1 MGKQMPRTRYHR
13 PLLILL
19 ALLLAACSGSA
30 PDDNRAQGKLRVVA
44 TTTLVGDVVRV
55 IGGEAIAL
63 DVLLPVGAEPH
74 GYQPSPQDL
83 AELSQADLVFVNGL
97 GLEEALMPT
106 LASAVAN
113 EKIIAVSDGVEAIE
127 LAGGENE
134 AGQEHGLDPHAWT
147 DPNNVMVWTDNIAAA
162 LAAADPAQKDGYE
175 SRAAAYGQ
183 QLTALD
189 AWIRQQ
195 VAQIPDGKRKLVTDH
210 AVFGYYARRY
220 GLEQVGAVIPGFSAL
235 AEPSAQELA
244 ALEDAIRGL
253 GVGAIFVG
261 NTVNPGLAERVAK
274 DTNTRLLFIYSDSLS
289 DTNGPAAT
297 YLDFMQHNVGVFVDG
312 LR

>member
-1 MGKQMPRTRYHR
+1 MPRTPYFR

-19 ALLLAACSGSA
+19 ALLLAACSGPAPAGDQA
-30 PDDNRAQGKLRVVA
+30 PDRLNVVA

-106 LASAVAN
+106 LASAVAH
-113 EKIIAVSDGVEAIE
+113 EKIVAVSDSVEAIE
-127 LAGGENE
+127 LTGGGNE
-134 AGQEHGLDPHAWT
+134 EGHEHGLDPHAWT
-147 DPNNVMVWTDNIAAA
+147 DPNNVMVWTDNIVRALSAAN
-162 LAAADPAQKDGYE
+162 PAQRDGYE
-175 SRAAAYGQ
+175 SRAAAYRQ

-195 VAQIPDGKRKLVTDH
+195 VAQIPERKRKLVTDH
-210 AVFGYYARRY
+210 AVFGYFARRY

-261 NTVNPGLAERVAK
+261 NTVNPSLAERVAK

-289 DTNGPAAT
+289 DADGPAAT
-297 YLDFMQHNVGVFVDG
+297 YLDFMRYNVGVFVDG

>member
-1 MGKQMPRTRYHR
+1 MPRTRYLR

-19 ALLLAACSGSA
+19 ALLLAACTGPA
-30 PDDNRAQGKLRVVA
+30 PDDNRAQGKVHVVA

-97 GLEEALMPT
+97 GLEEALIPT

-113 EKIIAVSDGVEAIE
+113 EKIVAVSDGVEAIE
-127 LAGGENE
+127 LAGGGNE
-134 AGQEHGLDPHAWT
+134 EGHEHGLDPHAWT
-147 DPNNVMVWTDNIAAA
+147 DPNNVMVWTDNIARA
-162 LAAADPAQKDGYE
+162 LSAADPAQKDGYE
-175 SRAAAYGQ
+175 SRAAVYRQ

-189 AWIRQQ
+189 VWIRQQ
-195 VAQIPDGKRKLVTDH
+195 VAQIPASKRKLVTDH
-210 AVFGYYARRY
+210 AVFGYFARRY

-274 DTNTRLLFIYSDSLS
+274 DTNTRLLFVYSDSLS
-289 DTNGPAAT
+289 DANGPAGS
-297 YLDFMQHNVGVFVDG
+297 YLEFMQHNVGVFVDG

>member
-1 MGKQMPRTRYHR
+1 MPRTRYLR

-19 ALLLAACSGSA
+19 ALLLAACTGSA
-30 PDDNRAQGKLRVVA
+30 PDDNRAQGKLHVVA

-106 LASAVAN
+106 LASAVAK
-113 EKIIAVSDGVEAIE
+113 EKIIAVSDGIEAIA
-127 LAGGENE
+127 LAGGGNE
-134 AGQEHGLDPHAWT
+134 AGHEHGLDPHAWT

-162 LAAADPAQKDGYE
+162 LAAADLAQKDGYE

-210 AVFGYYARRY
+210 AVFGYFARRY
-220 GLEQVGAVIPGFSAL
+220 GLEQVGAIIPGFSAL

-261 NTVNPGLAERVAK
+261 NTVHPGLAERVAK

-289 DTNGPAAT
+289 DANGPAGS
-297 YLDFMQHNVGVFVDG
+297 YLEFMQHNVGVFVDG

>member
-1 MGKQMPRTRYHR
+1 
-13 PLLILL
+13 L
-19 ALLLAACSGSA
+19 
-30 PDDNRAQGKLRVVA
+30 NVVA

-106 LASAVAN
+106 LASAVAH
-113 EKIIAVSDGVEAIE
+113 EKIVAVSDSVEAIE
-127 LAGGENE
+127 LAGGEDE
-134 AGQEHGLDPHAWT
+134 GEHEHGLDPHAWT
-147 DPNNVMVWTDNIAAA
+147 DPNNVMVWTDNIVRALSAAN
-162 LAAADPAQKDGYE
+162 PAQRDGYE
-175 SRAAAYGQ
+175 SRATAYRQ

-195 VAQIPDGKRKLVTDH
+195 VAQIPERKRKLVTDH
-210 AVFGYYARRY
+210 AVFGYFARRY

-261 NTVNPGLAERVAK
+261 NTVNPSLAERVAK
-274 DTNTRLLFIYSDSLS
+274 DANTRLLFIYSDSLS
-289 DTNGPAAT
+289 DADGPAAT
-297 YLDFMQHNVGVFVDG
+297 YLDFMRYNVGVFVDG

>member
-1 MGKQMPRTRYHR
+1 MPRTRYLR

-19 ALLLAACSGSA
+19 ALLLAACTGPA
-30 PDDNRAQGKLRVVA
+30 PDDNRAQGKVHVVA

-113 EKIIAVSDGVEAIE
+113 EKIVAVSEGVEAIE

-134 AGQEHGLDPHAWT
+134 EGHEHGLDPHAWT
-147 DPNNVMVWTDNIAAA
+147 DPNNVMVWTDNIARA
-162 LAAADPAQKDGYE
+162 LSAADPAQKDGYE
-175 SRAAAYGQ
+175 SRAAAYRQ

-189 AWIRQQ
+189 VWIRQQ
-195 VAQIPDGKRKLVTDH
+195 VAQIPDSKRKLVTDH
-210 AVFGYYARRY
+210 AVFGYFARRY

-244 ALEDAIRGL
+244 ALEDAIRSL
-253 GVGAIFVG
+253 GVRAIFVG

-274 DTNTRLLFIYSDSLS
+274 DTNTRLLFVYSDSLS
-289 DTNGPAAT
+289 DANGPAGS
-297 YLDFMQHNVGVFVDG
+297 YLEFMQHNVGVFVDG